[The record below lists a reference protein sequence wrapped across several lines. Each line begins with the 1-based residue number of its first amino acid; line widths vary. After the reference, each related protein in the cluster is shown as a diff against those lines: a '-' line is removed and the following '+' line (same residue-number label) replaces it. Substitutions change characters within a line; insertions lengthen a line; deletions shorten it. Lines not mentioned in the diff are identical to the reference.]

1 MPTIARAGRC
11 LAAGSV
17 SCALLLAPAVAI
29 AQNGSK
35 SMAAAK
41 QLTEVLDRL
50 KLDAIAAPDPAD
62 AALSWPRSI
71 SRAAS
76 CWSSRPAY
84 SAPTLLTAKLAKKDY
99 RDVYIDLNA
108 ASVAGSKIFVM
119 DQTCDGLVAK
129 PGDNAPG
136 TGRGRKPRCST
147 GTGRRPRSRRTSTRR
162 PLRGRTKVLAHPDA
176 ARRPGPKERV
186 VVRSGFRVSRWT
198 WR

>member
-11 LAAGSV
+11 LAAFSV
-17 SCALLLAPAVAI
+17 SCVLLLGPAVAI
-29 AQNGSK
+29 AQDAK

-62 AALSWPRSI
+62 AGTFVAALYFQGGQLLVVS
-71 SRAAS
+71 AK
-76 CWSSRPAY
+76 Y

-129 PGDNAPG
+129 PGDNAPDSWEEG
-136 TGRGRKPRCST
+136 AKTTVFDGDWKKAKISEDEYTKAFAGADERYARILTLLADQARK
-147 GTGRRPRSRRTSTRR
+147 
-162 PLRGRTKVLAHPDA
+162 
-176 ARRPGPKERV
+176 
-186 VVRSGFRVSRWT
+186 SGS
-198 WR
+198 